1 MTKTLINEIVGL
13 VRAGWRPYSEK
24 PNGSVYEKLNCE
36 QVQKKGGNKPYW
48 FHRGDVFLCIGCPR
62 RCSLSRPEGFIQPLP
77 IQYQADPEHPYTLT
91 PMQMVER
98 RKLLLVQESAYC
110 LNVSERTI
118 YAWIAEG
125 ILRVTKRRP
134 YRIPVEDVAALMNEL
149 DE

>member
-24 PNGSVYEKLNCE
+24 PNGSVYERLNCE

-48 FHRGDVFLCIGCPR
+48 FHRGDVFLCIGCHK

-77 IQYQADPEHPYTLT
+77 IQYQEDPEQPYTLT
-91 PMQMVER
+91 PKQMVER
-98 RKLLLVQESAYC
+98 RSLLLVQEASYC
-110 LNVSERTI
+110 LNVSDRTI

-125 ILRVTKRRP
+125 VLRVTKRRP
-134 YRIPVEDVAALMNEL
+134 YRIPVEDVATLMNEL